1 MKSKNIF
8 LIILTIVCITV
19 LFYSLQNTETSEAY
33 REEIEKERKEK
44 DDYMRNSSESPFA
57 DSVELF
63 KGLSY
68 FEPNEAFRISANLLP
83 VENRKTVTLAT
94 SDGNEKR
101 YLEYAFAEFS
111 MDGEE
116 CRLLI
121 LEIMDMGPFRGTLF
135 LAFADATSAGETYG
149 AGRYLDIK
157 KVPGS
162 TSLILD
168 FNKTYNPYCA
178 YNDTFSCPFPPT
190 ENVLKVAIKAGEK
203 VYH

>member
-1 MKSKNIF
+1 MKSKNILF
-8 LIILTIVCITV
+8 IILTIVGITV
-19 LFYSLQNTETSEAY
+19 LFYSLQDTETSETY
-33 REEIEKERKEK
+33 KKEIEKERKEK
-44 DDYMRNSSESPFA
+44 EDYMRNNSESPFA

-63 KGLSY
+63 KGLTY
-68 FEPNEAFRISANLLP
+68 FEPNEDFRISANLLP

-94 SDGNEKR
+94 SDGDEKR
-101 YLEYAFAEFS
+101 YLEYAFADFS

-162 TSLILD
+162 TSVILD
-168 FNKTYNPYCA
+168 FNKAYNPYCA
-178 YNDTFSCPFPPT
+178 YNDTFSCPFPPA